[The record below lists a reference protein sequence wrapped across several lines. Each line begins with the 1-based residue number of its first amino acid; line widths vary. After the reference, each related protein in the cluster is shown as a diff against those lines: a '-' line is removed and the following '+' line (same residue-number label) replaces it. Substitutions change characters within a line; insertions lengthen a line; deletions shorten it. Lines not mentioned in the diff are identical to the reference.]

1 MDTKN
6 WKEFRVGDLF
16 TPYLGGNPS
25 SSKISD
31 FGKYAII
38 TASSDNNGISGYTD
52 CYQEGLVFSNIITLG
67 NRGSYN
73 AFYHPYDVYL
83 GNNVLALEE
92 KFEMTENQK
101 LFITTLINKFHYDG
115 YTNYPTKANIVEEI
129 LLLPT
134 KDDKPDFEYM
144 EEYIEE
150 IKLKY
155 VDRLEKDN
163 NENIDK
169 VLRVTGLSY
178 ADLNKDLT
186 VKPADRYEE
195 FRVGDLFET
204 SNKNKTKVLTGAYL
218 SKDILNNNLGDIP
231 RITVTSYNNGVSGY
245 YKENIND
252 FNYRVY
258 ENFISVSFLG
268 DCFYQKDKASLD
280 MKVHCL
286 KLRDYEITSA
296 IGLYIA
302 TILKKAIQM
311 YSYGSQLSSEKLA
324 DVSILLPTIDKG
336 TPDFDYMEKA
346 IYIYTAKKIK
356 LEKLFNEKKIKLVRR
371 LINE

>member
-115 YTNYPTKANIVEEI
+115 YKRTGRGLRKIGNPDKKYKDVIDVYKYADDTKGIDFVEDYITLNGNDWNYDQHRIIDTTP
-129 LLLPT
+129 
-134 KDDKPDFEYM
+134 
-144 EEYIEE
+144 IEE
-150 IKLKY
+150 DFLK
-155 VDRLEKDN
+155 
-163 NENIDK
+163 
-169 VLRVTGLSY
+169 T
-178 ADLNKDLT
+178 
-186 VKPADRYEE
+186 
-195 FRVGDLFET
+195 VGDFLQFEI
-204 SNKNKTKVLTGAYL
+204 S
-218 SKDILNNNLGDIP
+218 
-231 RITVTSYNNGVSGY
+231 RIM
-245 YKENIND
+245 I
-252 FNYRVY
+252 
-258 ENFISVSFLG
+258 
-268 DCFYQKDKASLD
+268 
-280 MKVHCL
+280 
-286 KLRDYEITSA
+286 
-296 IGLYIA
+296 
-302 TILKKAIQM
+302 
-311 YSYGSQLSSEKLA
+311 
-324 DVSILLPTIDKG
+324 
-336 TPDFDYMEKA
+336 
-346 IYIYTAKKIK
+346 
-356 LEKLFNEKKIKLVRR
+356 
-371 LINE
+371 